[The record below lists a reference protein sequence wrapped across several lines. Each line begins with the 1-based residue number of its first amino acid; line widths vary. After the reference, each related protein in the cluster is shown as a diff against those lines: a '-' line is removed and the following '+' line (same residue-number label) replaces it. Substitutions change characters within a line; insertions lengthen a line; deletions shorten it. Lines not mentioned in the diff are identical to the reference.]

1 MPRQGGTCGPGFAE
15 DALRLPGVQIVK
27 RHADALHGAPVTLFI
42 ESGRLPARPNPA
54 SQQLYPATPLKQAFG
69 DVELRGIFY
78 LNFRGLRPGCLSPEV
93 KRSEA
98 SHSGD
103 KYAGREPAAD

>member
-1 MPRQGGTCGPGFAE
+1 VGGPGFAE
-15 DALRLPGVQIVK
+15 DALRFPGVQIFK
-27 RHADALHGAPVTLFI
+27 RHSNALHGASVTPFF

-54 SQQLYPATPLKQAFG
+54 SQQLYPANFLKQAF
-69 DVELRGIFY
+69 DAVELPGIFY
-78 LNFRGLRPGCLSPEV
+78 LNFRGLRPGCSSPEI

-103 KYAGREPAAD
+103 EYAGREPAAA